1 MQNRLKIPWT
11 SKTLLFF
18 IYSCSVPVDYRIMA
32 KINILISMFGA
43 GIDAYVYGDYAGFS
57 NEFSDFNLVPWFDI
71 LVEMSGEL
79 F

>member
-1 MQNRLKIPWT
+1 
-11 SKTLLFF
+11 
-18 IYSCSVPVDYRIMA
+18 
-32 KINILISMFGA
+32 MFGA